1 MKESEEFLCLPINQL
16 IDIISSD
23 ELNMTC
29 EEDVFNAVM
38 QWISYDLQQR
48 KQYLFK
54 VHIFAMGEKSME
66 GFFRSSN
73 MSVFR

>member
-1 MKESEEFLCLPINQL
+1 MLIHIHVENLLRIADRYAQQHFTDVKESEEFLCLPINQL

-38 QWISYDLQQR
+38 QWISCDHQQR
-48 KQYLFK
+48 RQYL
-54 VHIFAMGEKSME
+54 S
-66 GFFRSSN
+66 
-73 MSVFR
+73 